1 MSEKEIIKRVIEG
14 EVAFY
19 EILVRRFNLV
29 LYKVGRSYNFNH
41 QDTEDLMQETFIG
54 AFLNLEKFQFRASF
68 KTWISRIMLNN
79 CYHKRNKLHTS
90 NEYIKS
96 MEDHKESINKHTYN
110 DVEEKMRSRELNRI
124 VEQALLK
131 IPLEYRL
138 VFTMRYANSFSTH
151 EVAELLSISENNVK
165 VRLNRAK
172 AKLRREIE
180 KNYKMDELFEFN
192 LIHFDPMVER
202 VMQRIN
208 KIKG

>member
-1 MSEKEIIKRVIEG
+1 MSDKEIIKRVVEG

-19 EILVRRFNLV
+19 EILVRRFNPV

-41 QDTEDLMQETFIG
+41 QDTEDLMQEAFID
-54 AFLNLEKFQFRASF
+54 AFLNLKKFQFRASF
-68 KTWISRIMLNN
+68 KTWISTIMLNN
-79 CYHKRNKLHTS
+79 CYHKRNKLRAS
-90 NEYIKS
+90 NEYIKTR
-96 MEDHKESINKHTYN
+96 EDHKESIDRTTSN
-110 DVEEKMRSRELNRI
+110 DVEERMRSSELNRI
-124 VEQALLK
+124 VEQALLN

-138 VFTMRYANSFSTH
+138 VFTMRQANGFSTS
-151 EVAELLSISENNVK
+151 EVAELLSITENNVK

-172 AKLRREIE
+172 TKLRKEIE

-192 LIHFDPMVER
+192 LIHCDPMVER